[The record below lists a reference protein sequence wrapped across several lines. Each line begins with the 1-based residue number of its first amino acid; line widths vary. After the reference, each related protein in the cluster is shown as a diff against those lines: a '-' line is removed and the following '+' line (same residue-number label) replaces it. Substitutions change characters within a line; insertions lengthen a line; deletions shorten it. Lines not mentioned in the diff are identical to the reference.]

1 MMNAHINPQKRKQIT
16 LAANSVRGVPHVARM
31 ATLALMAALALAT
44 TACRYMPIP
53 IPAGQAVRIPIRLR
67 EGATQMI
74 EIDATGVQR
83 GGSELVLSVGDI
95 ELTPLY
101 ISAGDEPLSLA
112 ELTDEPRKRW
122 GGIFERSRSDFGA
135 WMWSSLWPVPRGTK
149 LKISNFGP
157 EPVTLRRIR
166 VRRGDRARI
175 ERRSRRHLPFPPMG
189 WSDLDEI
196 MARAP
201 AYGIGDP
208 RAVKDLRSVRRW
220 IVERQRRLAFDA
232 IDGMPLGIRM
242 EQPIRGNVQVRS
254 CRLDGGAAV
263 VGISRPD
270 PSRWRAVGPGWIPKP
285 REERWDPLP
294 RDKFLP
300 RAFRVEGSVL
310 AVAVFLAQRT
320 EDTGSRKKFGR
331 DIGTATVAARLFRL
345 DRVEPVAR
353 AEWNGIGPEGRW
365 VDLVLDKA
373 EPHGEYVLEL
383 KAVGGDPVWLV
394 WDRDR
399 VRIPDTDLTFPI
411 ETIVVNEAP
420 PGVRYDA
427 PIPVEARVVGSAWQ
441 AIAYSGATTNPHS
454 AEPHYMGVEMSFRTD
469 LLPGETKIYHLKR
482 YRP

>member
-1 MMNAHINPQKRKQIT
+1 MNANSNHPETNRIEPAACPERAT
-16 LAANSVRGVPHVARM
+16 ARVVRLMALVVLAASSS
-31 ATLALMAALALAT
+31 
-44 TACRYMPIP
+44 ACQYRPIH
-53 IPAGQAVRIPIRLR
+53 IAAGQAVRIPIPLR
-67 EGATQMI
+67 DGATQMI
-74 EIDATGVQR
+74 EIDATGVKR
-83 GGSELVLSVGDI
+83 GGSELVLSVGGI

-101 ISAGDEPLSLA
+101 ISAGDELASLA
-112 ELTDEPRKRW
+112 KLTGESKSRW
-122 GGIFERSRSDFGA
+122 GGFFKRDRSEFGA
-135 WMWSSLWPVPRGTK
+135 WLWSSLWPAPRGER

-166 VRRGDRARI
+166 VRRGDRSRI
-175 ERRSRRHLPFPPMG
+175 EARSRRHLPFPPMG
-189 WSDLDEI
+189 WSDLDET
-196 MARAP
+196 MVRAP

-208 RAVKDLRSVRRW
+208 RAVNDLRSLRSW

-232 IDGMPLGIRM
+232 IDGMPLAIRM

-254 CRLDGGAAV
+254 CRLEGGAAV
-263 VGISRPD
+263 VGFSRSD

-294 RDKFLP
+294 KDKFLP
-300 RAFRVEGSVL
+300 RAFRVEGSVM
-310 AVAVFLAQRT
+310 AVAVFLAQRA
-320 EDTGSRKKFGR
+320 DDGGSGA
-331 DIGTATVAARLFRL
+331 ISGGAAGSATVAARLYRL
-345 DRVEPVAR
+345 DKVEPVAR

-383 KAVGGDPVWLV
+383 KAIGGDPAWLV

-399 VRIPDTDLTFPI
+399 VRIPNTDLTFPI

-427 PIPVEARVVGSAWQ
+427 PIPLEARVVGSVRQ
-441 AIAYSGATTNPHS
+441 ASVYSGATTNPQS
-454 AEPHYMGVEMSFRTD
+454 VEPQYMGVEMSFGTD